1 MNPYVCV
8 VGAVNLDICGRPEKK
23 LIFRDSNP
31 GAVTLTP
38 GGVGRNIAHD
48 LRLLGVEVKF
58 LTAFGGDSHAQLL
71 RNDCVEL
78 GMDLSCALDVPGGR
92 TSTYLYITDER
103 GEMQLG
109 LCDTDISAAITPDY
123 LQRHLDVLDRAAAVV
138 LDGNLTA
145 ETITWLGT
153 HCSAPLFA
161 DPVSVTKAERMRASL
176 GALHT
181 FKPNLTEGQNLTGES
196 TPEGIVAALL
206 AQGVQRVFL
215 SMGADGILAG
225 TRGELVHLPCL
236 PTCMVNTTGG
246 GDAVMAALVWAYLQG
261 HGGIPRHEQSRSR
274 RARPRLRRS
283 ETEKSSRLPAL
294 EVCCFLIAGWQCGK
308 RPPPR
313 TTPRRKRQ
321 WPQPARPAGCR
332 APAAWPP
339 VPPRTARTAP

>member
-1 MNPYVCV
+1 M
-8 VGAVNLDICGRPEKK
+8 NLDICGRPEKK

-109 LCDTDISAAITPDY
+109 LCDTDISAAITPAY
-123 LQRHLDVLDRAAAVV
+123 LQRHLDVLDGAAAVV

-145 ETITWLGT
+145 ETITWLGA

-206 AQGVQRVFL
+206 AQGCSGCFSAWGATVSSPARAL
-215 SMGADGILAG
+215 SW
-225 TRGELVHLPCL
+225 C
-236 PTCMVNTTGG
+236 TC
-246 GDAVMAALVWAYLQG
+246 
-261 HGGIPRHEQSRSR
+261 
-274 RARPRLRRS
+274 RACP
-283 ETEKSSRLPAL
+283 PA
-294 EVCCFLIAGWQCGK
+294 WS
-308 RPPPR
+308 
-313 TTPRRKRQ
+313 T
-321 WPQPARPAGCR
+321 RPAGATRSWRRSSGRILQGLDLRESAAAALR
-332 APAAWPP
+332 AGKATVEYPGTNNPDLG
-339 VPPRTARTAP
+339 VLVHG

>member
-109 LCDTDISAAITPDY
+109 LCDTDISAAITPAY
-123 LQRHLDVLDRAAAVV
+123 LQRHLDVLNSAAAVV

-145 ETITWLGT
+145 ETITWLSA

-215 SMGADGILAG
+215 SMGADGRYARGAG
-225 TRGELVHLPCL
+225 APAVPAHLHGQHDRRGRRGH
-236 PTCMVNTTGG
+236 GG
-246 GDAVMAALVWAYLQG
+246 ARLGVSAGARPARERGGRPARRQG

-283 ETEKSSRLPAL
+283 ETEKNSRLPAL

-313 TTPRRKRQ
+313 TMRPHTSR
-321 WPQPARPAGCR
+321 WPQPARPAGC
-332 APAAWPP
+332 
-339 VPPRTARTAP
+339 